1 MDMPEFMRI
10 CVEHGLIFDEADF
23 KKENEEACQFLLAHP
38 LFDKPQIIAVF
49 CDYVDDDESIM
60 RVFAP
65 KQAII
70 CHNDCAREVLYSQ
83 PQHVSGEDLV
93 SAIENIKQLCD
104 EELELQN
111 KCNELSA
118 KQLSDYLLY
127 TLGENAKI
135 KLNCSIRE
143 FAQSPLGRNLGII
156 VSV

>member
-10 CVEHGLIFDEADF
+10 CVEQGLIFDEEDF
-23 KKENEEACQFLLAHP
+23 KKENEEACQFLFAHP
-38 LFDKPQIIAVF
+38 LFDKPKVIAVF
-49 CDYVDDDESIM
+49 CDYMEDDESIM

-65 KQAII
+65 KISII
-70 CHNDCAREVLYSQ
+70 CHNDFTREVLYSQ

-93 SAIENIKQLCD
+93 SAIESIKKLCD

-111 KCNELSA
+111 KGTELTT

-127 TLGENAKI
+127 TLGNNAKI

-143 FAQSPLGRNLGII
+143 LVQSPIGKSLDIQ
-156 VSV
+156 SV

>member
-10 CVEHGLIFDEADF
+10 CVEQGLIFDEEDF
-23 KKENEEACQFLLAHP
+23 KKENEEACQFLFAHP
-38 LFDKPQIIAVF
+38 LFDKPKVIAVF
-49 CDYVDDDESIM
+49 CDYMEDDESIM

-65 KQAII
+65 KISII
-70 CHNDCAREVLYSQ
+70 CHNDFAREVLYSQ

-93 SAIENIKQLCD
+93 SAIESIKSLCD

-111 KCNELSA
+111 KGNELTT

-127 TLGENAKI
+127 TLGDNAKI

-143 FAQSPLGRNLGII
+143 LVQSPIGKSLGIQ
-156 VSV
+156 SV

>member
-10 CVEHGLIFDEADF
+10 CVEQGLIFDEEDF
-23 KKENEEACQFLLAHP
+23 KKENEEACQFLFAHP
-38 LFDKPQIIAVF
+38 LFDKPKVIAVF
-49 CDYVDDDESIM
+49 CDYMEDDESIM

-65 KQAII
+65 KISII
-70 CHNDCAREVLYSQ
+70 CHNDFTREVLYSQ

-93 SAIENIKQLCD
+93 SAIECIKKLCD

-111 KCNELSA
+111 KGTELTT

-127 TLGENAKI
+127 TLGNNAKI

-143 FAQSPLGRNLGII
+143 LVQSPIGKSLDIQ
-156 VSV
+156 SV

>member
-10 CVEHGLIFDEADF
+10 CVEQGLIFDEEDF

-38 LFDKPQIIAVF
+38 LFDKPRVIAVF
-49 CDYVDDDESIM
+49 CDYMEDDESIM

-65 KQAII
+65 KISII
-70 CHNDCAREVLYSQ
+70 CHNDFAREVLYSQ

-93 SAIENIKQLCD
+93 SAIESIKKLCD
-104 EELELQN
+104 EELELQ
-111 KCNELSA
+111 KGNELTT

-127 TLGENAKI
+127 TLGNNAKI

-143 FAQSPLGRNLGII
+143 LVQSPIGKSLGIQ
-156 VSV
+156 SV

>member
-10 CVEHGLIFDEADF
+10 CVEQGLIFDEEDF
-23 KKENEEACQFLLAHP
+23 KKKNEEACQFLFAHP
-38 LFDKPQIIAVF
+38 LFDKPKVIAVF
-49 CDYVDDDESIM
+49 CDYMEDDESIM

-65 KQAII
+65 KISII
-70 CHNDCAREVLYSQ
+70 CHNDFAREVLYSQ

-93 SAIENIKQLCD
+93 SAIESIKKLCD
-104 EELELQN
+104 DELELQN
-111 KCNELSA
+111 KGNELTT

-143 FAQSPLGRNLGII
+143 LVQSPIGKSLGIQ
-156 VSV
+156 SV